1 MMQPKDVPLSH
12 DAPTSLNLSVDDAKK
27 HLKFLQGLHALGVTT
42 ISISS
47 KMMDRYINKWLPLMA
62 HHQKEATDTKMPTS
76 MMMIPPPDV
85 AWLWHCHRLAPKHYE
100 AYTVL
105 HFGFVVEPCP
115 SFLYQLDDDSA
126 KQSNK
131 AGMEMVSF
139 NQAEAA
145 EFTKY
150 QWSQMF
156 LNDPFFS
163 SPEDAEECL
172 YLKDTHVNKVRFDEE
187 FVVNWSNKLDGYDLI
202 ASAACQA
209 SFLWQVSGPRFSD
222 DDFLKEGINE
232 YYKFLLLKDD
242 GKLLPLVPTYQIDL
256 MWHTH
261 ILINCRQYIEDCTC
275 IRGGPLH
282 HDDSLNDRTPGA
294 KLDQAFVATSN
305 LWKKTYG
312 TEYYA
317 VGGMYRGEPP
327 TAFYDAASWNLMAGT
342 DAGDRMAI
350 IPLTSAP
357 SPPSTSTTRHGIL
370 VGGSSSAGSNVVDAS
385 PWANPSSADL
395 FIAAA
400 SKSKTSGVNSNPF
413 KDEYVF
419 GTGTS
424 GLGYYSPQTLDA
436 WKILRTRLV
445 RKARLAKSDVDWF
458 DCQNCLCFCS
468 PSRSQVQRKE
478 ILIKRWVELEW
489 QIAFVAAKCECAGP
503 SVTTSPS
510 EIDKHHRARHGNN
523 PDELLLSGSI
533 CVWYS
538 TSVCVAAGGC
548 GGGGGTGG
556 RSGGGCGGGGC
567 GAAACGGGGCGGGG
581 CGGGCGG

>member
-42 ISISS
+42 IPISS

-458 DCQNCLCFCS
+458 DCQ
-468 PSRSQVQRKE
+468 
-478 ILIKRWVELEW
+478 
-489 QIAFVAAKCECAGP
+489 KC
-503 SVTTSPS
+503 
-510 EIDKHHRARHGNN
+510 
-523 PDELLLSGSI
+523 
-533 CVWYS
+533 
-538 TSVCVAAGGC
+538 
-548 GGGGGTGG
+548 
-556 RSGGGCGGGGC
+556 
-567 GAAACGGGGCGGGG
+567 
-581 CGGGCGG
+581 